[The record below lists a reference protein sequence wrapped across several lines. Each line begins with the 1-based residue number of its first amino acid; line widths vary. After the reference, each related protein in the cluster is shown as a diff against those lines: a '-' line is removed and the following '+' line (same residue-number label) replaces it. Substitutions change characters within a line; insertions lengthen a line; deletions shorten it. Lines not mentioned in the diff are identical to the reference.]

1 MFILIFSNNVNTSAN
16 QMIAKYLT
24 KDADVSQC
32 VVDFPTLSHCVLL
45 FQAQDCEVFPI
56 FFWVQYSIHYYMA
69 ESTSYQ

>member
-1 MFILIFSNNVNTSAN
+1 
-16 QMIAKYLT
+16 MIAKYLT

-56 FFWVQYSIHYYMA
+56 FF
-69 ESTSYQ
+69 